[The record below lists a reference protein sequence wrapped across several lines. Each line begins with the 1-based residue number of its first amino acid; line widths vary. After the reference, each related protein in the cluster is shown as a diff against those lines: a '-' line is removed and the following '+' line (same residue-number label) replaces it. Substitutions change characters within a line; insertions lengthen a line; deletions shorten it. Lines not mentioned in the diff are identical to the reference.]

1 MQAAISYNCQL
12 QLYLSALKFYKTG
25 KRSNIRKI
33 FKHSTPNSVSE
44 FKSGKIDLYTLRN
57 RASTKQIRDNMSE
70 SEKIA
75 YDKKIYANLTEQQLI
90 DKRKRQKK
98 YYYK

>member
-1 MQAAISYNCQL
+1 MNTNLKISNV
-12 QLYLSALKFYKTG
+12 T
-25 KRSNIRKI
+25 KI
-33 FKHSTPNSVSE
+33 YPGCIANDNVSLE

-75 YDKKIYANLTEQQLI
+75 YDKKIYANLTEQQLV

-98 YYYK
+98 YYYNSLKKN